1 MFVRGKI
8 RECLKIA
15 IDNLE
20 IGLVSIYQLQD
31 QEIIKVAV
39 AMVEPENKLFVLKDG
54 WDSHESREQQR
65 LKALSDL
72 GLRQSETIP
81 VFEEATQTA
90 AHFLEAPIS
99 ILGFV
104 DQERHWFKSAV
115 GLSRL
120 GLMNHLAQS
129 RQLARR
135 ESFCTQVVESFQI
148 FVINDT
154 RKLTDSVLASSK
166 LVQDYGIRAYLGAPL
181 IDAEGNC
188 LGALA
193 VMDLVPRNFTNRDI
207 EFLQIIARWSMSEFE
222 RNRLLQRKLESSTP
236 AIAPIFSLHD
246 ERNTEI
252 KITPVAKDKDSDSV
266 STKQLKL
273 ELLDQL
279 TQELRTPLTSVLGM
293 ASVLGREIYGPLTTK
308 QREYLEIIQHSG
320 RYLLSLVNE
329 ITELGAMDDNSTV
342 LNIAPVDIEMLCQQA
357 INTLEEVA
365 NRREQDIRLSI
376 EPGRNR
382 IWPLD
387 KDKVRQILYHL
398 IFSVIQ
404 LSATGSIVRI
414 HVSYKED
421 TLNITIWV
429 SHPWLGDGITEV
441 DPYFRLNTL
450 SLLELTGEVAT
461 YNTHTESQEQRDIS
475 SVAVDNSK
483 NLSDSRSNFF
493 AASSGINVAKSHGS
507 ISRESLGLL
516 LSCQLAELHSGQ
528 ILIQGSPESGYRYVL
543 SLPLQLAAPSQ
554 SIGDV

>member
-1 MFVRGKI
+1 
-8 RECLKIA
+8 
-15 IDNLE
+15 
-20 IGLVSIYQLQD
+20 
-31 QEIIKVAV
+31 
-39 AMVEPENKLFVLKDG
+39 MVEPENKLFSLKDG
-54 WDSHESREQQR
+54 WASQETREQQR
-65 LKALSDL
+65 LKVLSEL
-72 GLRQSETIP
+72 GLRQAETIP

-129 RQLARR
+129 RQLLRR
-135 ESFCTQVVESFQI
+135 ESFCTQVVENFQI
-148 FVINDT
+148 VVINDT
-154 RKLTDSVLASSK
+154 QKLTDPILATSK
-166 LVQDYGIRAYLGAPL
+166 LVQEYGIRAYLGAPL
-181 IDAEGNC
+181 IDASGHC

-193 VMDLVPRNFTNRDI
+193 VMDLVPRNFTTRDI

-222 RNRLLQRKLESSTP
+222 RNRLLQGRTETATFKS
-236 AIAPIFSLHD
+236 APTLTLNDNHTS
-246 ERNTEI
+246 EI
-252 KITPVAKDKDSDSV
+252 KVTPPALEKESV

-273 ELLDQL
+273 ELLEQL

-329 ITELGAMDDNSTV
+329 ITELGAIDENASV
-342 LNIAPVDIEMLCQQA
+342 LNLVPVDIEMLCQQA
-357 INTLEEVA
+357 INTLEEAA

-376 EPGRNR
+376 EPGRSR

-387 KDKVRQILYHL
+387 KDKVRQMLYHMV
-398 IFSVIQ
+398 FSVIQ

-414 HVSYKED
+414 HVSYKEN

-441 DPYFRLNTL
+441 DPYFRLNPL
-450 SLLELTGEVAT
+450 SLFEFTGEAAN
-461 YNTHTESQEQRDIS
+461 YNIHPENQEDSDSWPIALEKSPTLGIADSDEFTITGMELAKQYD
-475 SVAVDNSK
+475 
-483 NLSDSRSNFF
+483 NLS
-493 AASSGINVAKSHGS
+493 
-507 ISRESLGLL
+507 RERLGLL
-516 LSCQLAELHSGQ
+516 LSCHLAELHGGQ
-528 ILIQGSPESGYRYVL
+528 ISIQGSPESGHRYVL
-543 SLPLQLAAPSQ
+543 SLPLQVATSSPESD
-554 SIGDV
+554 I

>member
-1 MFVRGKI
+1 
-8 RECLKIA
+8 
-15 IDNLE
+15 
-20 IGLVSIYQLQD
+20 
-31 QEIIKVAV
+31 
-39 AMVEPENKLFVLKDG
+39 MVEPENKLFALKDG

-72 GLRQSETIP
+72 GLRQPETIP

-104 DQERHWFKSAV
+104 DQERHWFKSSV

-129 RQLARR
+129 RQLSRR
-135 ESFCTQVVESFQI
+135 ESFCTQVVESLQV

-154 RKLTDSVLASSK
+154 HKLTDPVLANSK

-181 IDAEGNC
+181 IDADGNC

-193 VMDLVPRNFTNRDI
+193 VMDLAPRNFTTRDI

-222 RNRLLQRKLESSTP
+222 RNRLLQGKLESSTS
-236 AIAPIFSLHD
+236 AIPPIFSLND
-246 ERNTEI
+246 ERNPEI
-252 KITPVAKDKDSDSV
+252 KIATPTKDSDV

-273 ELLDQL
+273 ELLGQL

-293 ASVLGREIYGPLTTK
+293 AGVLGREIYGPLTTK

-342 LNIAPVDIEMLCQQA
+342 LNLAPVDIEMLCQQA

-398 IFSVIQ
+398 VFSVIQ

-441 DPYFRLNTL
+441 DPYFRLNSL

-461 YNTHTESQEQRDIS
+461 YNTHTENQKQLDTS

-483 NLSDSRSNFF
+483 NLSDSHSNFF
-493 AASSGINVAKSHGS
+493 PASSGINLAKSNGS
-507 ISRESLGLL
+507 LSRESLGLL
-516 LSCQLAELHSGQ
+516 LSCQLAELHGGQ
-528 ILIQGSPESGYRYVL
+528 ILIQSSPESGYRYVL
-543 SLPLQLAAPSQ
+543 SLPLQLATASEAI
-554 SIGDV
+554 SDV

>member
-1 MFVRGKI
+1 
-8 RECLKIA
+8 
-15 IDNLE
+15 
-20 IGLVSIYQLQD
+20 
-31 QEIIKVAV
+31 
-39 AMVEPENKLFVLKDG
+39 MVEPENKLFTLEDG
-54 WDSHESREQQR
+54 WNSQETIEQQR
-65 LKALSDL
+65 LQALSEL
-72 GLRQSETIP
+72 GLRQPETIP

-129 RQLARR
+129 RQLLRR
-135 ESFCTQVVESFQI
+135 ESFCTQVVESFQLL
-148 FVINDT
+148 VINDT
-154 RKLTDSVLASSK
+154 QKLTDPILVGSK
-166 LVQDYGIRAYLGAPL
+166 LVKDYGIRAYLGAPL
-181 IDAEGNC
+181 IDASGHC

-193 VMDLVPRNFTNRDI
+193 VMDLVPRNFTTRDI

-222 RNRLLQRKLESSTP
+222 RNRLLQGKLDISTP
-236 AIAPIFSLHD
+236 KSAPILSFNEDRS
-246 ERNTEI
+246 TEI
-252 KITPVAKDKDSDSV
+252 KITPPTLEKDSV
-266 STKQLKL
+266 SSKQLKL
-273 ELLDQL
+273 ELLEQL

-308 QREYLEIIQHSG
+308 QREYVEIIQHSG

-329 ITELGAMDDNSTV
+329 ITELGAIDENSTV
-342 LNIAPVDIEMLCQQA
+342 LNLAPVDIEMLCQQA
-357 INTLEEVA
+357 INTLEEAA

-404 LSATGSIVRI
+404 LSATGSVVRI

-421 TLNITIWV
+421 SLNISIWV

-441 DPYFRLNTL
+441 DPYFRLNPL
-450 SLLELTGEVAT
+450 SRLELASEKAT
-461 YNTHTESQEQRDIS
+461 YNTYVESQEQPATIPL
-475 SVAVDNSK
+475 SVEKPNE
-483 NLSDSRSNFF
+483 LSDFHSNLIAVTSRIDLGKTN
-493 AASSGINVAKSHGS
+493 GS
-507 ISRESLGLL
+507 LSRESLGLL
-516 LSCQLAELHSGQ
+516 LSSQLAELHGGQ
-528 ILIQGSPESGYRYVL
+528 ISIQGSSESGYRYLL
-543 SLPLQLAAPSQ
+543 SLPLQLATPSEGVND
-554 SIGDV
+554 I

>member
-1 MFVRGKI
+1 
-8 RECLKIA
+8 
-15 IDNLE
+15 
-20 IGLVSIYQLQD
+20 
-31 QEIIKVAV
+31 
-39 AMVEPENKLFVLKDG
+39 MVEPENKLFALKDG
-54 WDSHESREQQR
+54 WTSQETREQQR

-72 GLRQSETIP
+72 GLRQPETIP

-120 GLMNHLAQS
+120 GLMNHLAQN
-129 RQLARR
+129 RQLSRR

-154 RKLTDSVLASSK
+154 HKLTDPVFASSK

-181 IDAEGNC
+181 IDASGHC
-188 LGALA
+188 LGSLA

-222 RNRLLQRKLESSTP
+222 RNRLLQAKLESNTP
-236 AIAPIFSLHD
+236 KSVTIFSLND
-246 ERNTEI
+246 EHNTEI
-252 KITPVAKDKDSDSV
+252 KITTPSKDGDSV
-266 STKQLKL
+266 SNKQLKL
-273 ELLDQL
+273 QLLEQL

-293 ASVLGREIYGPLTTK
+293 ASVLGREIYGPLTSK

-329 ITELGAMDDNSTV
+329 ITELGAIDDNSTV
-342 LNIAPVDIEMLCQQA
+342 LNLAPVDIEMLCQQA

-365 NRREQDIRLSI
+365 NRRDQDIRLSI

-398 IFSVIQ
+398 VFSVIQ
-404 LSATGSIVRI
+404 LSATGSVVRI

-421 TLNITIWV
+421 TLNVTIWV

-441 DPYFRLNTL
+441 DPYFRLNSL
-450 SLLELTGEVAT
+450 SLLELTGEVT
-461 YNTHTESQEQRDIS
+461 SYNNRKESQEQANIS
-475 SVAVDNSK
+475 PVAVDK
-483 NLSDSRSNFF
+483 LKTLSDSHSDLF
-493 AASSGINVAKSHGS
+493 APNSSINLAKSHGNL
-507 ISRESLGLL
+507 SRESLGLL
-516 LSCQLAELHSGQ
+516 LSCQLAELHGGQ

-543 SLPLQLAAPSQ
+543 SLPLQLATPSQ
-554 SIGDV
+554 AINDV

>member
-1 MFVRGKI
+1 M
-8 RECLKIA
+8 
-15 IDNLE
+15 D
-20 IGLVSIYQLQD
+20 QLQN

-39 AMVEPENKLFVLKDG
+39 AMIEPENKLFALKDG

-72 GLRQSETIP
+72 GLRQAETIP

-90 AHFLEAPIS
+90 ARFLEAPIS

-129 RQLARR
+129 RQLLRR
-135 ESFCTQVVESFQI
+135 ESFCTQVVDNFQVV
-148 FVINDT
+148 VINDT
-154 RKLTDSVLASSK
+154 HKLTDSVLVSSK

-181 IDAEGNC
+181 IDAEGHC

-193 VMDLVPRNFTNRDI
+193 VMDLVPRNFTPQDI

-222 RNRLLQRKLESSTP
+222 RNRLLQGKLESSAP
-236 AIAPIFSLHD
+236 KNVPIFSLNE

-252 KITPVAKDKDSDSV
+252 KITASTQDSDSV

-273 ELLDQL
+273 ELLSQL

-329 ITELGAMDDNSTV
+329 ITELGAMDENSTV
-342 LNIAPVDIEMLCQQA
+342 LNLAPVDIEMLCQQA
-357 INTLEEVA
+357 INTLEEIA

-376 EPGRNR
+376 EPGRSR

-398 IFSVIQ
+398 VFSVIQ

-441 DPYFRLNTL
+441 DPYFRLNSL

-461 YNTHTESQEQRDIS
+461 YNTHTERQEQLDTS
-475 SVAVDNSK
+475 SVAVENTK
-483 NLSDSRSNFF
+483 NLSDSHSNFF
-493 AASSGINVAKSHGS
+493 ATSSGINLAKSHGS
-507 ISRESLGLL
+507 LSRESLGLL
-516 LSCQLAELHSGQ
+516 LSCQLAELHGGQ

-543 SLPLQLAAPSQ
+543 SLPLQLATSSQ
-554 SIGDV
+554 AINDV